1 MSVEGLKRM
10 YELNHY
16 AIGLNA
22 RDLTHEQSLLGPG
35 PHGNCAN
42 WVLGHIVTNRGYILS
57 MVGEQ
62 PVWDEATTK
71 PYERGSKQLTNGAA
85 KPFPEILEALDRSQE
100 RLTAGLARLSDKDL
114 GSEDVKES
122 LGRKL
127 SFFQFHEAY
136 HAGQLGLLRRVAG
149 KEGAIK

>member
-62 PVWDEATTK
+62 PVWDEVDTTI
-71 PYERGSKQLTNGAA
+71 AWCW
-85 KPFPEILEALDRSQE
+85 
-100 RLTAGLARLSDKDL
+100 
-114 GSEDVKES
+114 
-122 LGRKL
+122 
-127 SFFQFHEAY
+127 
-136 HAGQLGLLRRVAG
+136 
-149 KEGAIK
+149 

>member
-1 MSVEGLKRM
+1 MSVDGLKRM

-35 PHGNCAN
+35 PQGNCAN
-42 WVLGHIVTNRGYILS
+42 WVVGHIVTNRGYILE
-57 MVGEQ
+57 MLGEK
-62 PVWDEATTK
+62 PVWEEASTE
-71 PYERGSKQLTNGAA
+71 PYQRGSKALSKNAA
-85 KPFPEILEALDRSQE
+85 KPFPEILAALDQSQE
-100 RLTAGLARLSDKDL
+100 RLVAGLSRLSDKDL
-114 GSEDVKES
+114 GPEDVKES

-127 SFFQFHEAY
+127 AFFQFHEAY

>member
-35 PHGNCAN
+35 PQGNCAN
-42 WVLGHIVTNRGYILS
+42 WVVGHIVTNRGYILE
-57 MVGEQ
+57 MLGEK
-62 PVWDEATTK
+62 PIWEEAATA
-71 PYERGSKQLTNGAA
+71 PYQRGSGPLPKSAA

-100 RLTAGLARLSDKDL
+100 RLAAGLSRLSDQDL
-114 GSEDVKES
+114 GPDDVKES

-127 SFFQFHEAY
+127 AFFQFHEAY